1 VVSYWRE
8 YMSFIKHG
16 DGKIVGIVDPDKLT
30 DDEKKA
36 VKQVTEIVKESDA
49 DSSSNKQKKSGS

>member
-1 VVSYWRE
+1 
-8 YMSFIKHG
+8 MSFIKHG

-36 VKQVTEIVKESDA
+36 VKQVTEIVKESDDTA
-49 DSSSNKQKKSGS
+49 SSNKQKKSGS